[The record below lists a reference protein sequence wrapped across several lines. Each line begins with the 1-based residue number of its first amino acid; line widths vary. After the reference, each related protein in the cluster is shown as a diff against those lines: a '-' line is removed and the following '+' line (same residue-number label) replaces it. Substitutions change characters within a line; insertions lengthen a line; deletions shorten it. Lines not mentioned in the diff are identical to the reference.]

1 MVSFEAGRTRFSGL
15 VFGGAISSTL
25 GVDGNENGGRIR
37 APSLRRKS
45 KRGSRMEAF
54 EVGCTGFSGLVFGE
68 AESGSLGVDENE
80 SGCMIRGPSLRW

>member
-1 MVSFEAGRTRFSGL
+1 M

-25 GVDGNENGGRIR
+25 GVDENENGGRIR

-45 KRGSRMEAF
+45 IERGAWMATS
-54 EVGCTGFSGLVFGE
+54 EVSCTKFSGLVFGE